1 MKPNAI
7 HCRNLHGST
16 YNVSHFLNF
25 ATQPFIEFQN
35 LLESGITLHTKA
47 GNEPV
52 VLNVS
57 SDQISN
63 SKLIKISN
71 TFFEK

>member
-35 LLESGITLHTKA
+35 LLESGIESGALRGQAKFF
-47 GNEPV
+47 
-52 VLNVS
+52 
-57 SDQISN
+57 
-63 SKLIKISN
+63 LIPIN
-71 TFFEK
+71 DEHVIM